1 MINKLQITGFKCFD
15 HVELEL
21 RNFTLLAGRNSVGK
35 TSVIQSVFTMLQN
48 GKQPF
53 RGEYMNIGKM
63 GELQNTITG
72 SREIIIKMQYEWRGR
87 KKDRAKR
94 MFQNQVIEEGDTKD
108 KINVIYCSAD
118 RIGVN
123 DTYEKYLGDHITIGK
138 NCEYVFHYLVAH
150 DEDVLDIE
158 KDFIC
163 RR

>member
-63 GELQNTITG
+63 GSCKIPLQG
-72 SREIIIKMQYEWRGR
+72 
-87 KKDRAKR
+87 A
-94 MFQNQVIEEGDTKD
+94 
-108 KINVIYCSAD
+108 
-118 RIGVN
+118 
-123 DTYEKYLGDHITIGK
+123 GK
-138 NCEYVFHYLVAH
+138 L
-150 DEDVLDIE
+150 
-158 KDFIC
+158 
-163 RR
+163 